1 VKPVV
6 CPFCTQSVKLFE
18 HVGRC
23 NAAMIELDPN
33 LKAQADHLKSLRDDE
48 LEGVIQQTMDQYQAM
63 FVLKARRQP
72 TTDELAHIRSQ
83 VVANLNRIR
92 GKA

>member
-1 VKPVV
+1 
-6 CPFCTQSVKLFE
+6 
-18 HVGRC
+18 
-23 NAAMIELDPN
+23 
-33 LKAQADHLKSLRDDE
+33 
-48 LEGVIQQTMDQYQAM
+48 MDQYQAM